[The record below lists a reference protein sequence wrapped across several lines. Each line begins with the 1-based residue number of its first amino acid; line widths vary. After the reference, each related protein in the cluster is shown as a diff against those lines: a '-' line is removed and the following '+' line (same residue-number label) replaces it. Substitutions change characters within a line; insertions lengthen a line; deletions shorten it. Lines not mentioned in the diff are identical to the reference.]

1 MTLYKNKYRVETTRL
16 RGYDYSQDGYYFVT
30 VCVANR
36 VCLLGKVVDGSM
48 RLNEFGRIVND
59 CWFDL
64 PNHYSN
70 IKLDAFCVMPNHIH
84 GIIIID
90 NTVNGDVE
98 TGFKPV
104 STIAPTG
111 SGIVETGFKPVSTT
125 PKRHGL
131 FEFVRALK
139 TFSARRINELR
150 KSPGIN
156 VWQVRFHDH
165 IVRNNDALERIREY
179 IANNPKN
186 WNIDKH
192 HT

>member
-1 MTLYKNKYRVETTRL
+1 
-16 RGYDYSQDGYYFVT
+16 
-30 VCVANR
+30 
-36 VCLLGKVVDGSM
+36 
-48 RLNEFGRIVND
+48 I
-59 CWFDL
+59 
-64 PNHYSN
+64 
-70 IKLDAFCVMPNHIH
+70 
-84 GIIIID
+84 
-90 NTVNGDVE
+90 VE
-98 TGFKPV
+98 TGLKPV
-104 STIAPTG
+104 ST
-111 SGIVETGFKPVSTT
+111 S

-156 VWQVRFHDH
+156 VWQGRFHDH
-165 IVRNNDALERIREY
+165 IVRNDDVLERIRKY